1 MDILHFMKEEYSAI
15 RGDLSK
21 LAAGDLPGTL
31 VGVPLKRFMVRLDL
45 VVRVGAELILPE
57 VMDAGRGAAAVALVA
72 EDQLKSIGRIV
83 AGFRKSEALADQ
95 KRAELFRKLS
105 AHLDQMERAVLPL
118 VRELVATPVREDIGE
133 IALDYR
139 ADYRVGAPKAR
150 SQGSKAQ
157 GGATVSSTIS
167 A

>member
-1 MDILHFMKEEYSAI
+1 MDILYFMKEEYSAI
-15 RGDLSK
+15 RCDLPK

-31 VGVPLKRFMVRLDL
+31 VGAPLKRFMVRLDL

-72 EDQLKSIGRIV
+72 EDQLRSIGRIV
-83 AGFRKSEALADQ
+83 AGYRKSEALADQ
-95 KRAELFRKLS
+95 KRTELFRKLS

-139 ADYRVGAPKAR
+139 ADYRVGVPKAS
-150 SQGSKAQ
+150 SQGSKAPSV
-157 GGATVSSTIS
+157 AKVTSTIS